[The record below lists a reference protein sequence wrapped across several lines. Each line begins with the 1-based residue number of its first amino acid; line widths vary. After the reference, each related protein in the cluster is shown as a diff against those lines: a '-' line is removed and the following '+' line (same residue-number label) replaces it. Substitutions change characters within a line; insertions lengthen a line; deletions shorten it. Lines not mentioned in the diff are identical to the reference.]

1 VGVIF
6 KVIPTTSM
14 RKKMTQRNKFMI
26 TPETIKKI
34 IEGLNDTRQIP
45 KNRVPEGERTMV
57 ERIWKKT

>member
-1 VGVIF
+1 VGVIS

-14 RKKMTQRNKFMI
+14 REKMTQRNKFMI

>member
-1 VGVIF
+1 VGVISND
-6 KVIPTTSM
+6 PPTSM
-14 RKKMTQRNKFMI
+14 RKKMKQRNKFMV

-34 IEGLNDTRQIP
+34 IEGLNDTRQVP